1 MESGR
6 LENVKINIPAFL
18 RKYGNFDI
26 DNSWGKDITVLQT
39 IRSYEGYTLK
49 LNIKID
55 FDLKKIKE

>member
-1 MESGR
+1 MEYGK

-18 RKYGNFDI
+18 NKYGNFDI